1 MKVHFRD
8 CIPYDEY
15 DKPLD
20 PTCHNNIYRNVISP
34 ICDYFNDVCGFHVA
48 VKISSPPYVGNFFIF
63 VDDANIDKLKN
74 YTFTIENNKIVDVYV
89 NPNRCYVIK
98 LENVRYR
105 DEEILYDEGVF
116 ESKEDAVGRIN
127 EMAQLLCKEKN
138 MIIRNTSDSDNVEDF
153 EILVTYESCKQCPMH
168 EEDYPCIGEC
178 YADRYRF
185 GLVEYVLH
193 KKGE

>member
-1 MKVHFRD
+1 MKVRFQD
-8 CIPYDEY
+8 GIPYDEY
-15 DKPLD
+15 GRYLSS
-20 PTCHNNIYRNVISP
+20 TCDNMYRNVISL

-48 VKISSPPYVGNFFIF
+48 VKISSPPYVDNLFIF
-63 VDDANIDKLKN
+63 VDDANIDKFKN
-74 YTFTIENNKIVDVYV
+74 YTFTIENNEIVDVHV
-89 NPNRCYVIK
+89 NTNRCYVIK
-98 LENVRYR
+98 LENTRYN

-116 ESKEDAVGRIN
+116 ESKEDAVLRIN

-138 MIIRNTSDSDNVEDF
+138 MIVRNVSDSDSVEDF
-153 EILVTYESCKQCPMH
+153 EILVTYESCKQCPMY

-178 YADRYRF
+178 YADHYRF

>member
-15 DKPLD
+15 YKPLD
-20 PTCHNNIYRNVISP
+20 ATCDNIYRNVIRP
-34 ICDYFNDVCGFHVA
+34 ICNYFNDVCGFHVA
-48 VKISSPPYVGNFFIF
+48 VKVSSPPYVGNFFIF

-74 YTFTIENNKIVDVYV
+74 YTFTIENNKIVDVYI

-98 LENVRYR
+98 LENVRYT
-105 DEEILYDEGVF
+105 DEHILYDEGVF

-138 MIIRNTSDSDNVEDF
+138 MIVRNTSDSDDVEDF
-153 EILVTYESCKQCPMH
+153 EILVTYESCQQCPMY

-178 YADRYRF
+178 CADHYRF

-193 KKGE
+193 KKE

>member
-1 MKVHFRD
+1 MKIHFRD

-15 DKPLD
+15 EKPLD
-20 PTCHNNIYRNVISP
+20 PECTYPDYIRP
-34 ICDYFNDVCGFHVA
+34 ICDFFDNVCGINVA
-48 VKISSPPYVGNFFIF
+48 PKTVDFFGTKKYVKF
-63 VDDANIDKLKN
+63 VCYDSHADINN
-74 YTFTIENNKIVDVYV
+74 YTLTVDNGKVVDVYV
-89 NPNRCYVIK
+89 NLHKCYVIK
-98 LENVRYR
+98 LENTQYSG
-105 DEEILYDEGVF
+105 EEILYDEGVF

-138 MIIRNTSDSDNVEDF
+138 MIVRNASDSDNVEDF
-153 EILVTYESCKQCPMH
+153 EILVTYESCKQCPMY

-178 YADRYRF
+178 YADHYRF

>member
-1 MKVHFRD
+1 MKIHFRD
-8 CIPYDEY
+8 GIPYDEY

-20 PTCHNNIYRNVISP
+20 ATCDNIYRNVIRP

-48 VKISSPPYVGNFFIF
+48 VKVSAPPYVGNFFIF

-74 YTFTIENNKIVDVYV
+74 YTFTIENNKIVDVHV
-89 NPNRCYVIK
+89 NTNRCYVIK
-98 LENVRYR
+98 LENVRY
-105 DEEILYDEGVF
+105 DGEEILYDEGVF
-116 ESKEDAVGRIN
+116 ESKEDAVSRIN

-138 MIIRNTSDSDNVEDF
+138 MIIRNVSDSDNVEDF

-178 YADRYRF
+178 YSDHYRF